1 MSPQFLLLLPIPI
14 FLPVFS
20 ASATLTNIKIYE
32 FRHLKKNTINKK
44 SMLKKIN
51 DKNICFNIC
60 SWPFAANINEFKCS
74 WDTVFLK
81 QEINLWI
88 LKSNQMSQVNF
99 CAKAVNVSSRHLRNV
114 VRCINIC
121 TNVPKNRKLPAT
133 AFASWNCNWL
143 YIKDGCTHCEISDR
157 FVDSH

>member
-74 WDTVFLK
+74 WDAVFLK
-81 QEINLWI
+81 QEINLWS
-88 LKSNQMSQVNF
+88 LKSNQMSPSEFLCQSCKCFLKALKKCCEMYQHMHKCTQKQKASSHSF
-99 CAKAVNVSSRHLRNV
+99 CQLE
-114 VRCINIC
+114 
-121 TNVPKNRKLPAT
+121 L
-133 AFASWNCNWL
+133 
-143 YIKDGCTHCEISDR
+143 
-157 FVDSH
+157 